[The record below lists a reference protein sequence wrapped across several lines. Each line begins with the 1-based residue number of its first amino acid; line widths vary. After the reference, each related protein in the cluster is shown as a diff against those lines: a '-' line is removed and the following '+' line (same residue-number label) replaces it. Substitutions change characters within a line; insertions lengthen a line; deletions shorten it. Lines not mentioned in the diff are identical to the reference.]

1 MILKSCFHNKQGKS
15 IEWYPTVQ
23 FKVSSKELFRNS
35 AIIAEVNEK
44 LPKKFQKKNFRGL
57 PADFWDFI
65 PKDEQQEESCLKP
78 NRRVLSHAQVT
89 WPSNIDVSILQLYL
103 II

>member
-1 MILKSCFHNKQGKS
+1 MK
-15 IEWYPTVQ
+15 
-23 FKVSSKELFRNS
+23 FKVSSKELFRRS

-44 LPKKFQKKNFRGL
+44 LLKQKKRLRSL

-89 WPSNIDVSILQLYL
+89 LPSYVDVSNVHPV
-103 II
+103 

>member
-1 MILKSCFHNKQGKS
+1 MILKSRLLNKQGKS
-15 IEWYPTVQ
+15 VEWYPTVK

-44 LPKKFQKKNFRGL
+44 LPKKFQKKSFRGL
-57 PADFWDFI
+57 PADFWDFV

-78 NRRVLSHAQVT
+78 NRRVLSHAQVM
-89 WPSNIDVSILQLYL
+89 WPSNIDISILQPYL

>member
-1 MILKSCFHNKQGKS
+1 MK
-15 IEWYPTVQ
+15 
-23 FKVSSKELFRNS
+23 FKVSSKELFRRS

-44 LPKKFQKKNFRGL
+44 LLKQKKRLRSL

-89 WPSNIDVSILQLYL
+89 WPS
-103 II
+103 